1 MLDPQLLRN
10 NTEEVA
16 RVLRPRRYLLDV
28 ERFQN
33 LEKDRKQLQI
43 KQQELQHSRNQ
54 NSKEIGKLKA
64 AKEDAAELIKN
75 TELTRRGT
83 QIHRRSLATDSA

>member
-16 RVLRPRRYLLDV
+16 RVLRPRGYLLDV

-33 LEKDRKQLQI
+33 LEKDRKQLQM
-43 KQQELQHSRNQ
+43 KQQERSEEHTSELQSQ
-54 NSKEIGKLKA
+54 
-64 AKEDAAELIKN
+64 
-75 TELTRRGT
+75 
-83 QIHRRSLATDSA
+83 